1 MEKTFEKK
9 KIYNSWGAKAAKSV
23 MQRKPEINPK
33 MKWEYEDGVVLEGL
47 YLLWKQTG
55 DSEYLDYIQKN
66 LDLFVD
72 GVGNIPKYSAEEFNI
87 DHVNNGKILLD
98 LYNETKDERYKKAVD
113 LLRNQLRSHPRTK
126 EGSFWHKQIYPYQ
139 VWLDGL
145 YMGSVFY
152 GKHVHFFGKEEDWDD
167 VINQFL
173 LCEKNTKDYKTG
185 LLHHAYDELRVQPW
199 ADKQTGL
206 SRHYWGRSIG
216 WFAMALVDVLDYL
229 PKNHEK
235 QERLIEMLREVLDAV
250 MQVQD
255 KETSL
260 WYQIM
265 DQGARKGNYLESSC
279 SCMFLYSIAKGV
291 RKGYLGGEWF
301 EIAEKIYEGILDEF
315 ITETKEGYINVNK
328 ICYVGGLG
336 GADKRD
342 GSFAY
347 YISEPIV
354 TNDHKG
360 VGPFILASAEM
371 EWLNDNK
378 IKK

>member
-9 KIYNSWGAKAAKSV
+9 KTYNGWGAKAAKSV
-23 MQRKPEINPK
+23 MKRRPEINPK
-33 MKWEYEDGVVLEGL
+33 MKWEYEDGVVLEGM

-55 DSEYLDYIQKN
+55 DREYLDYIQRN

-72 GVGNIPKYSAEEFNI
+72 GVGNIPKYSLKEFNI

-98 LYNETKDERYKKAVD
+98 LYKETRDERYKKAAD
-113 LLRNQLRSHPRTK
+113 LLREQLRRHPRTK

-152 GKHVHFFGKEEDWDD
+152 GKHVHFFGKEEDWED

-173 LCEKNTKDYKTG
+173 LCEKNTKDEKSG
-185 LLHHAYDELRVQPW
+185 LLHHAYDEMRAQPW

-206 SRHYWGRSIG
+206 SKHYWGRSIG
-216 WFAMALVDVLDYL
+216 WFAMALVDVLDFL
-229 PKNHEK
+229 PSSHPQK
-235 QERLIEMLREVLDAV
+235 QRLIEMLEEVLVAV
-250 MQVQD
+250 MKVQD

-265 DQGARKGNYLESSC
+265 DQGTRKGNYLESSC

-291 RKGYLGGEWF
+291 RQGYLGDEWF
-301 EIAEKIYEGILDEF
+301 AVAEKVYEGILDEF

-371 EWLNDNK
+371 EWLNQK
-378 IKK
+378 RK

>member
-1 MEKTFEKK
+1 MEKVFEKK
-9 KIYNSWGAKAAKSV
+9 QMYNNWGAKAAKSV
-23 MQRKPEINPK
+23 MERKPNINPR
-33 MKWEYEDGVVLEGL
+33 MRWEYEDGVVLEGM

-55 DSEYLDYIQKN
+55 DREYFDYIKRN

-72 GVGNIPKYSAEEFNI
+72 GVGNIPKYSLQEFNI
-87 DHVNNGKILLD
+87 DHVNNGKILID
-98 LYNETKDERYKKAVD
+98 LYNETKDERYKKAAD
-113 LLRNQLRSHPRTK
+113 LLREQLRRHPRTM

-152 GKHVHFFGKEEDWDD
+152 GKYIHTYGEEENWED

-173 LCEKNTKDYKTG
+173 LCEKNTRDDKTG
-185 LLHHAYDELRVQPW
+185 LLHHAYDETREQPW
-199 ADKQTGL
+199 ADKETGL
-206 SRHYWGRSIG
+206 SQHFWGRSVG

-229 PKNHEK
+229 DGNEQK
-235 QERLIEMLREVLDAV
+235 QRLIVMLKDVLDAV
-250 MQVQD
+250 MKFQD
-255 KETSL
+255 KETAL
-260 WYQIM
+260 WYQIL
-265 DQGARKGNYLESSC
+265 DQGTRKGNYLESSC
-279 SCMFLYSIAKGV
+279 SCMFLYAIAKGV
-291 RKGYLGGEWF
+291 RKGYLEEAWY

-336 GADKRD
+336 GAEKRD
-342 GSFAY
+342 GSFTY

-360 VGPFILASAEM
+360 LGPFILASAEM
-371 EWLNDNK
+371 EWLNK
-378 IKK
+378 GKR